1 MSRNIALTLLVMS
14 FFLSAALITGCL
26 PAEEL
31 PSITAQETPQSAE
44 QASEAPQLATAKVS
58 AQLSEPGRAQVTGHN
73 DQRYFVDAGP
83 ASSGLLEIDTLL
95 AAQVTCGVFVAEK
108 AAQELDLPL
117 TDIAGTAAFDPAT
130 EKIQVYLD
138 LPGAGDEEVLD
149 LANNLRQRCPIYTT
163 LAEANSVEFN
173 PGEQFDGTV
182 DNSAVVTA
190 ELFRFGGANVT
201 ANGQTFVM
209 DSVPPLDGPNEELYP
224 LDMMIGGL
232 AACSTFVYEEVAPAA
247 NVSVLVEADF
257 DPTGVRDLEGPNPRI
272 QNIRI
277 SMQADEYD
285 KSQADEVEKQIKERC
300 YLHNILN
307 GTVNIDISTEQSTS

>member
-1 MSRNIALTLLVMS
+1 MRRTIAPTLLGI
-14 FFLSAALITGCL
+14 FIFLSAVLFTGCL

-31 PSITAQETPQSAE
+31 PLAAQTTPQIA
-44 QASEAPQLATAKVS
+44 APADEAPQLATAKVS
-58 AQLSEPGRAQVTGHN
+58 ARLSEPGRAQVTGHN
-73 DQRYFVDAGP
+73 DQQYFVDAEP
-83 ASSGLLEIDTLL
+83 ASPGLHEIDTLL

-108 AAQELDLPL
+108 AAQELDMPL
-117 TDIAGTAAFDPAT
+117 TDISGTAVFDPDT

-138 LPGAGDEEVLD
+138 LPGADSEQLLE

-163 LAEANSVEFN
+163 LAEASSVEFN
-173 PGEQFDGTV
+173 PGEQYDGTT
-182 DNSAVVTA
+182 DTPAVVTA

-209 DSVPPLDGPNEELYP
+209 DSVPPLDGPNEELNP

-232 AACSTFVYEEVAPAA
+232 AACSTFIYEEIVPAA
-247 NVSVLVEADF
+247 NVSVLVEGDF

-277 SMQADEYD
+277 AMQVDEYD
-285 KSQADEVEKQIKERC
+285 KGQAEQVENQIREQC
-300 YLHNILN
+300 YLYNVLN
-307 GTVNIDISTEQSTS
+307 GTVNIDISTEQAES